1 MENLMNAS
9 VYVGTYG
16 KYNSGSIAGKWINVS
31 LHESKDK
38 FIEACKKLHN
48 DECNPEFMFQDYEN
62 IPSSMVDESFIS
74 EEIWEVLA
82 ILKNTARKNRRVFA
96 NGVKVKGMN
105 KTCRLSRNLKPSS
118 LNGIICRMNFYLKKN
133 MQEHGIAPR
142 CRITV

>member
-48 DECNPEFMFQDYEN
+48 DEYNPEFMFQDYEN

-82 ILKNTARKNRRVFA
+82 ILKKYSKKKQESFCEWCES
-96 NGVKVKGMN
+96 KGYEQDLQAI
-105 KTCRLSRNLKPSS
+105 KE
-118 LNGIICRMNFYLKKN
+118 F
-133 MQEHGIAPR
+133 
-142 CRITV
+142 